1 MRLRVENG
9 VTSVRLWEPNL
20 IQEPENFANDG
31 DRETPGI
38 LQRSLSARCASN
50 GSGADF
56 VKHLWTDRLRR
67 TPH

>member
-1 MRLRVENG
+1 MRLRVENRM
-9 VTSVRLWEPNL
+9 TSIRLWEPPL
-20 IQEPENFANDG
+20 IQEPGNFANDG

-50 GSGADF
+50 GSGADS
-56 VKHLWTDRLRR
+56 VKHLWTGRLRR